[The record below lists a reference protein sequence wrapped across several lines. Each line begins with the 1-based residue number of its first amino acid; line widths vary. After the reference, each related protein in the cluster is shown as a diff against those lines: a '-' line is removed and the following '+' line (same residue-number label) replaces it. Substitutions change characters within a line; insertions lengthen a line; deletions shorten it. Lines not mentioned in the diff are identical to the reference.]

1 MAGKIITHDILNQY
15 GSEIKAYIDRVVGK
29 KVLYDT
35 TANWNSQISFIPEE
49 GTVIVYSDYKTI
61 IIEGV
66 EKTIA
71 GIKIGDG
78 RAYLIDLPFVDEDVR
93 MALIAHIND
102 ANVHIQE
109 GEREFWNNKL
119 NYTLDENSGTLEF
132 NRR

>member
-15 GSEIKAYIDRVVGK
+15 GSEIKDYIDRVVGK